1 MLQVT
6 RPSAGASVIMMKK
19 DSSSENDMNV
29 VNQAEEPGLSPEMKE
44 NGEKSR
50 PSLISPR
57 QRQRMLASQ
66 LKAKIIR
73 VSRQLPLIS
82 PTIGFTWFSA
92 LEGEFEKPYF
102 QKLSNAL
109 EDERS
114 RYTVY
119 PGVDEVWS
127 WTTRTPIQETRVV
140 ILGRSSFITFM
151 K

>member
-29 VNQAEEPGLSPEMKE
+29 VNQAEEPGLSPEKKE

-57 QRQRMLASQ
+57 QRQRMMASQ
-66 LKAKIIR
+66 LKAKITR

-82 PTIGFTWFSA
+82 PTIGPTWFSA

-140 ILGRSSFITFM
+140 ILGRSSFM